1 MNEKGVLKKIEEMGS
16 KLPHF
21 DDGRINYS
29 GSDYAPVIMAF
40 VEYGGKIL
48 LLKRSDKVRTY
59 KGKWNGV
66 GGYLDEVCPV
76 REKVLEELREELGV
90 GEDTISAIYI
100 GNARE
105 ETDDSIGKTWLI
117 VPVLVKLKRKPQ
129 IRIDWEHTEY
139 KWVSPVEIKGYDI
152 VSGLES
158 TLTAALTAASK

>member
-1 MNEKGVLKKIEEMGS
+1 M
-16 KLPHF
+16 
-21 DDGRINYS
+21 
-29 GSDYAPVIMAF
+29 
-40 VEYGGKIL
+40 
-48 LLKRSDKVRTY
+48 
-59 KGKWNGV
+59 
-66 GGYLDEVCPV
+66 
-76 REKVLEELREELGV
+76 REELGV